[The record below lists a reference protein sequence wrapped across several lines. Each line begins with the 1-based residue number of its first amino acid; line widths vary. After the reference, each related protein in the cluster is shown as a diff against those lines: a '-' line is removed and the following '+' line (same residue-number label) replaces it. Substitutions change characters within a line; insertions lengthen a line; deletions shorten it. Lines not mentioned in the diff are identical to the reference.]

1 MERSALGAVAGR
13 EGLRRHRA
21 EAAGKAVLDGVAA
34 VLTPGQTAD
43 RAALY
48 GMTGDNG
55 AAAKRQMAHI
65 MFLATET
72 GRPASEISKYY
83 EDWKALYAGA
93 HFDGGADEGN
103 FGAKV
108 KEVVTQRQDFRIPT
122 VAP

>member
-1 MERSALGAVAGR
+1 VAGR
-13 EGLRRHRA
+13 EELRRHRA
-21 EAAGKAVLDGVAA
+21 EATGKAVLDGVDA
-34 VLTPGQTAD
+34 VLTPGQKAD

-72 GRPASEISKYY
+72 GRPASEISEYY
-83 EDWKALYAGA
+83 EDWKALYARA
-93 HFDGGADEGN
+93 HFDGGTDEGN

-108 KEVVTQRQDFRIPT
+108 KEVVTQRRDFRIPA
-122 VAP
+122 VGP